1 MFALNQLK
9 PTMSKKGASVILPA
23 ASGWT
28 TVKDIK
34 VPSKL
39 FEPLKLEI
47 KDLDIILSELG
58 GIIPSQCIF
67 FTGEPGVGKTTLAM
81 FLLSKIAGQVG
92 KTFKT
97 VIKEG
102 HEMKRT
108 IPENYPA
115 IISLEMS
122 DFQLKAQTRRIPG
135 LDHVIIRSEMKD
147 IDETIAHLKRIKPS
161 MLVLDSVQ
169 KWAEEKPTKMIE
181 VVKKFYK
188 FSKDTMIP
196 TVLIGHCNK
205 DGSFNGPQFLL
216 REVDT
221 HIHIKKDDIGE
232 FWIELNKTR
241 FGSMAANPIP
251 WEIKD
256 FGLKIG
262 YQVYTA
268 SGVKTD
274 DQVMEDHKLKTGEL
288 VPAVERFKE
297 GVWEEDKMKDALQD
311 LFIYLKK
318 KYRKE
323 LQHGGMTD
331 PDKMFLQFKNVN
343 HTCARVDHIQIGL
356 RMVRRWMPGTKSI
369 YRGEDSYIKKWCKT
383 QQDVTLWLFIHE
395 FAHMFKNMRHHK
407 HSFFQHVH
415 KIATGE
421 AWLFHSAKK

>member
-1 MFALNQLK
+1 M
-9 PTMSKKGASVILPA
+9 KKGDTILISN
-23 ASGWT
+23 SGWSK
-28 TVKDIK
+28 VKDIK
-34 VPSKL
+34 VPDKL

-47 KDLDIILSELG
+47 KDLDSLLSELG

-67 FTGEPGVGKTTLAM
+67 FTGTPGVGKTTLAM
-81 FLLSKIAGQVG
+81 FILSKLADQVG
-92 KTFKT
+92 KTFAP

-102 HEMKRT
+102 HIMKRT
-108 IPENYPA
+108 VPERFPA

-122 DFQLKAQTRRIPG
+122 DFQLKAQTRKIPG
-135 LDHVIIRSEMKD
+135 LDHILIKSEMKD
-147 IDETIAHLKRIKPS
+147 IDETIEELKKLQPS
-161 MLVLDSVQ
+161 LVAIDSVQ

-181 VVKKFYK
+181 CVKKFYK

-196 TVLIGHCNK
+196 TILVGHCNK

-232 FWIELNKTR
+232 AWIELNKTR
-241 FGSMAANPIP
+241 FGAVANPIP
-251 WEIKD
+251 WEIKE

-274 DQVMEDHKLKTGEL
+274 DQIMDEIAKKSGEI
-288 VPAVERFKE
+288 VPSIARFKE
-297 GVWEEDKMKDALQD
+297 GEWDEEKMKEGLQD
-311 LFIYLKK
+311 LFIYLKN

-323 LQHGGMTD
+323 LQHGGMTN
-331 PDKMFLQFKNVN
+331 PDKMFLQFKDVN

-383 QQDVTLWLFIHE
+383 QQDVTIWLFIHE

-421 AWLFHSAKK
+421 AWLFHSSKK